1 MASSHNTHSETAK
14 VEQIL
19 TEFFPKTLQII
30 LESRAPC
37 ISSRNFSG
45 EQVLS
50 SPSSSSSSSSSM
62 RPRDKWFNL
71 ALRECSATLENI
83 DLWRPNYHE
92 PMVVDVILVQRQFG
106 LDSVNAS
113 PRKDLVRHLSLK
125 EKYPLS
131 FNSDKDEF
139 GSQTKSEKVVERW
152 MVHYE
157 SRKNRDSNSG
167 SRRSSNSTAHT
178 YKKTILL
185 LRSLYAFVRLLP
197 AYKVFQ
203 DISSSGQIHP
213 FTLAH
218 RVSSFVEPFTRR
230 EEAEMQRFVFT
241 PVDTSCGRLCLSVL
255 YRSSLSDINSEPSTP
270 MSPQVIPEYVGSP
283 LADPLKRFPTLP
295 VTIAPSHGSPSSLP
309 FSRRHSWSYDRFR
322 PSPPSVSFSPSP
334 THSESH
340 ALISNPAFPRLPPS
354 SLPSQLPEMVI
365 GHKDNMN
372 YDEYYPSP
380 VFSQSP
386 SLSPPI
392 RIPVKRLPNGLLQ
405 SESAPPSAPIAKLPH
420 SPALSSKPN
429 LPPSPPLKASGAI
442 ISRINRDVG
451 PLPAGSAIGKSSS
464 LGRDESRRISGW
476 RVSSNNSP
484 ISRSSS
490 RSFPDDLDDP
500 EFPCPFDVDEDEM
513 TDRGSRPESFDQKGN
528 LCDMLEPGGFFPLRK
543 SQDAAVGALVRML
556 QKAPPLRQDFTNS
569 TADLGQPPTPD
580 SPSRNIQLGNQIS
593 ESLASKSRYA
603 PSSSIA
609 ASGLFV
615 PKTTADALEELQS
628 YREMKN
634 LLLRQAGKTHT

>member
-1 MASSHNTHSETAK
+1 MISNSSHNTHSETAK

-30 LESRAPC
+30 LESRSPC
-37 ISSRNFSG
+37 SISSRNFSG

-83 DLWRPNYHE
+83 DLWRQSYHE
-92 PMVVDVILVQRQFG
+92 PMVIDVVLVQRQFG
-106 LDSVNAS
+106 LDSVDVS
-113 PRKDLVRHLSLK
+113 PRKDLVRNLSTK
-125 EKYPLS
+125 
-131 FNSDKDEF
+131 EF
-139 GSQTKSEKVVERW
+139 GCQSMSEKVVERW

-185 LRSLYAFVRLLP
+185 LRSLYALLRLLP
-197 AYKVFQ
+197 AHKVFQ
-203 DISSSGQIHP
+203 DISSSSQIHP

-218 RVSSFVEPFTRR
+218 RVSSFVEPFSRR
-230 EEAEMQRFVFT
+230 EEAEMQHFVFT

-255 YRSSLSDINSEPSTP
+255 YRSSLSDITSEPSTP

-295 VTIAPSHGSPSSLP
+295 VTIATSHGSSLSLP
-309 FSRRHSWSYDRFR
+309 FSRRHSWSYDRCR
-322 PSPPSVSFSPSP
+322 PSPPISFSPSP
-334 THSESH
+334 TNSESH
-340 ALISNPAFPRLPPS
+340 ATISNPAFCRLPPS
-354 SLPSQLPEMVI
+354 SLPSQMVM

-372 YDEYYPSP
+372 YDEYYRSP
-380 VFSQSP
+380 VFLP
-386 SLSPPI
+386 SPPI
-392 RIPVKRLPNGLLQ
+392 GIPVKRLPNGRLQ
-405 SESAPPSAPIAKLPH
+405 SESAPQSAPTAKLPH
-420 SPALSSKPN
+420 SPALLSRPN
-429 LPPSPPLKASGAI
+429 LPPSPPLKAFGPGI
-442 ISRINRDVG
+442 PRINRDVG
-451 PLPAGSAIGKSSS
+451 PLQAGSAFGKSSS
-464 LGRDESRRISGW
+464 FGRDESRRISGW

-484 ISRSSS
+484 ISRSPST
-490 RSFPDDLDDP
+490 SFPDDLDDP
-500 EFPCPFDVDEDEM
+500 EFPCPFDDDNEM
-513 TDRGSRPESFDQKGN
+513 TDGGSRPESFDPKGSSN
-528 LCDMLEPGGFFPLRK
+528 LCDMLEPSGFFPIRK

-569 TADLGQPPTPD
+569 SPNLSRPPTRG
-580 SPSRNIQLGNQIS
+580 SSSSRNIQQQGTQIC
-593 ESLASKSRYA
+593 ETIAPSKGRYA
-603 PSSSIA
+603 ASSSIT
-609 ASGLFV
+609 AS
-615 PKTTADALEELQS
+615 KTTADALEELES

-634 LLLRQAGKTHT
+634 LLLKQGGKSPI